1 MVGRV
6 DDRPQKLPVQ
16 WAIIVGIIGSFTGC
30 WSSEPDQPTETV
42 SQTEVTADETPSDSL
57 GDSGT
62 ESAPE
67 PPVVEDQPPQPRLP
81 ELPPKLPSTQDLAA
95 KELEKLGA
103 EVTFNKNG
111 DVDAVDFRSL
121 PVTDDHLKLLEPF
134 FLLADLNLS
143 ESKVSDA
150 GLKYLEQF
158 DYLRRLALYGTLVTD
173 RGLPSLKKLPRLE
186 HLCLDETTVSDAG
199 LPHLSSLN
207 RMAVLHLATTGTI
220 TAKGLKSL
228 YPLEQLEVLKLDTES
243 IDQTALDELQQT
255 LPNVEIQAAG
265 APES

>member
-1 MVGRV
+1 MNRNMPTRWALIVCFLGGLAGCSNNE
-6 DDRPQKLPVQ
+6 PEQPAEPVVEKEVATD
-16 WAIIVGIIGSFTGC
+16 AI
-30 WSSEPDQPTETV
+30 P
-42 SQTEVTADETPSDSL
+42 ADSL

-62 ESAPE
+62 ESAPPSPQE
-67 PPVVEDQPPQPRLP
+67 EDKPPVPRLP

-121 PVTDDHLKLLEPF
+121 PVTDEHLKLLDPF

-143 ESKVSDA
+143 ESKVSDT

-158 DYLRRLALYGTLVTD
+158 DYLRRLALYGTLVSD
-173 RGLPSLKKLPRLE
+173 QGLPSLEKLPRLE
-186 HLCLDETTVSDAG
+186 HLCLDETTVSDNG
-199 LPHLSSLN
+199 LPHLSSLD
-207 RMAVLHLATTGTI
+207 RLAVLHLATTGTI
-220 TAKGLKSL
+220 TEKGLKSL
-228 YPLEQLEVLKLDTES
+228 YPLKQLEVIKLDTES
-243 IDQTALDELQQT
+243 IDQAAIDALQES
-255 LPNVEIQAAG
+255 LPDLEIQAAD